1 MLKEEKLSKVK
12 NKATSKDMVQDGN
25 LMNHKLDVLSMESKV
40 KKKITK
46 VRGHH
51 KKEQKQLH
59 LQDWN

>member
-1 MLKEEKLSKVK
+1 
-12 NKATSKDMVQDGN
+12 MVQDGN

-51 KKEQKQLH
+51 KKKTKTVTLARLELRMSRI
-59 LQDWN
+59 

>member
-1 MLKEEKLSKVK
+1 
-12 NKATSKDMVQDGN
+12 MVQDGN

-46 VRGHH
+46 VHGHH
-51 KKEQKQLH
+51 KKEQKQLR

>member
-1 MLKEEKLSKVK
+1 
-12 NKATSKDMVQDGN
+12 MVQDGN
-25 LMNHKLDVLSMESKV
+25 LMNHKLDVQSMENKV

-51 KKEQKQLH
+51 KKEQKQLR